1 MSMYSN
7 SSIFF
12 INFEGKWIN
21 SPREANMVTWD
32 LEADEIGGDELIWV
46 MAEEFPPICDNPN
59 VENVKSWPG
68 LRLMGVLI
76 VLNNLD

>member
-1 MSMYSN
+1 
-7 SSIFF
+7 
-12 INFEGKWIN
+12 
-21 SPREANMVTWD
+21 MVTWD